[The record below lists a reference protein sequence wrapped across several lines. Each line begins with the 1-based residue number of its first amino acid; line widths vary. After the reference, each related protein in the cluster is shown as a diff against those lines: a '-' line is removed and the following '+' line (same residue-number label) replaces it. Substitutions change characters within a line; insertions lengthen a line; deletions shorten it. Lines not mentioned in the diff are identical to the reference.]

1 MANQQCK
8 RVNQVSA
15 YECAQVALKTCD
27 AMRSCIA
34 DAVDTAFTLHNRSN
48 GSTVSL
54 FHGSMADKKLFS
66 VAIYPERTKEFWERP
81 SWQELFDFA
90 QANVEL
96 LLKPG
101 HAIGTWFNDYEL
113 THVLDVVVCLPDRD
127 EALDRAKRYRQ
138 LAIYDL
144 QSRREISVSSRSERP
159 LANCAGGVNA

>member
-8 RVNQVSA
+8 RRNLVFA
-15 YECAQVALKTCD
+15 YECAQVALRTCD

-48 GSTVSL
+48 GTTVSL

-66 VAIYPERTKEFWERP
+66 VAICPELTKELWERP

-101 HAIGTWFNDYEL
+101 HALGTWFDDWKQV
-113 THVLDVVVCLPDRD
+113 HVLDVVLLVPNRD
-127 EALDRAKRYRQ
+127 AALA
-138 LAIYDL
+138 LALCNGQFAIFDL
-144 QSRREISVSSRSERP
+144 ESRREILISRPSETLLSNR
-159 LANCAGGVNA
+159 AGGVDA